1 VALLRAEDG
10 RQDVGF
16 PAEALG
22 LAAVAKPVIIG
33 GRGLPLGDFVLD
45 DLRDVGRRKPL
56 ARHVSGSKPCLRAGE
71 MLAGGDDQIGGA
83 ALSGGVNRLGVADGR

>member
-1 VALLRAEDG
+1 M
-10 RQDVGF
+10 
-16 PAEALG
+16 
-22 LAAVAKPVIIG
+22 AAVAKPVIIG

-56 ARHVSGSKPCLRAGE
+56 AQHLAGSKPCFRAGE
-71 MLAGGDDQIGGA
+71 MLAASHGQITGA